1 MFMLDKY
8 SGHLFVTDED
18 GVYMKAQE
26 KGWIFPTE
34 STMENHWQGTY
45 PTWVVLRPKVFN

>member
-1 MFMLDKY
+1 MLDKY

-18 GVYMKAQE
+18 GVYMRAQE

-34 STMENHWQGTY
+34 STMEEPLAGNIPHLGSIT
-45 PTWVVLRPKVFN
+45 PPKVFN